1 MTHVKLRLFPQE
13 PAGLNLLSQMARQ
26 IVLATG
32 TLSEI
37 LGAPASEHARLVE
50 DMHNHEAKSAE
61 LHFALL
67 THMRTSFVNPLPRED
82 MYALSRYLN
91 EAMEKLDAAADL
103 VSLYKLERLP
113 KRAAD
118 QLEIISR
125 QAELTVDAMR
135 QLNNLDDLEDYWIE
149 ILRLAKRA
157 ERTHRV
163 WVADM
168 LEDMKSAQYAR
179 NRDIAGPAGGGHQ
192 GHAADRH
199 PGGQHH
205 RQGILTVSVLFFALV
220 VVFAAAFAFLN
231 GFRDASSS
239 VALPVRTRALTP
251 TVAVLL
257 AGLFNFIGAALSA
270 TLALEVS
277 RTWVRPCRPAA
288 TA

>member
-1 MTHVKLRLFPQE
+1 MKLRLFPQE
-13 PAGLNLLSQMARQ
+13 PAGLNLLAQLASQ

-37 LGAPASEHARLVE
+37 LGAPASENARLVE

-91 EAMEKLDAAADL
+91 EAMEKLNAAADM
-103 VSLYKLERLP
+103 VSLYKLDRLP

-135 QLNNLDDLEDYWIE
+135 RLDNLDDLEDYWIE
-149 ILRLAKRA
+149 VLRLSKRA
-157 ERTHRV
+157 ERSHRV

-168 LEDMKSAQYAR
+168 LNEMKSTRYAR
-179 NRDIAGPAGGGHQ
+179 TRDIAEQ
-192 GHAADRH
+192 
-199 PGGQHH
+199 
-205 RQGILTVSVLFFALV
+205 LV
-220 VVFAAAFAFLN
+220 DVT
-231 GFRDASSS
+231 RDLRK
-239 VALPVRTRALTP
+239 VATQVGSII
-251 TVAVLL
+251 VKE
-257 AGLFNFIGAALSA
+257 S
-270 TLALEVS
+270 
-277 RTWVRPCRPAA
+277 
-288 TA
+288 

>member
-1 MTHVKLRLFPQE
+1 MRLPAQYILPRPVNHVKLRLFPQE
-13 PAGLNLLSQMARQ
+13 PAGLNLLSQMAQQ
-26 IVLATG
+26 IVLASA

-37 LGAPASEHARLVE
+37 LGVPAAEHGRLVE

-91 EAMEKLDAAADL
+91 EALEKLDGAAEL
-103 VSLYKLERLP
+103 VSLYKLDRLP
-113 KRAAD
+113 RRAAD

-135 QLNNLDDLEDYWIE
+135 RLNNLDDLEDYWIE

-168 LEDMKSAQYAR
+168 IRDMKWAQYSR
-179 NRDIAGPAGGGHQ
+179 NRDVANQLVEVTKDMRRIATQVGS
-192 GHAADRH
+192 
-199 PGGQHH
+199 
-205 RQGILTVSVLFFALV
+205 IIVKES
-220 VVFAAAFAFLN
+220 
-231 GFRDASSS
+231 
-239 VALPVRTRALTP
+239 
-251 TVAVLL
+251 
-257 AGLFNFIGAALSA
+257 
-270 TLALEVS
+270 
-277 RTWVRPCRPAA
+277 
-288 TA
+288 

>member
-1 MTHVKLRLFPQE
+1 MKLRLFPQE
-13 PAGLNLLSQMARQ
+13 PAGLNLLAQLAGQ

-37 LGAPASEHARLVE
+37 LGAPASENARLVE

-91 EAMEKLDAAADL
+91 EAMEKLDAAADM
-103 VSLYKLERLP
+103 VSLYKLDRLP

-135 QLNNLDDLEDYWIE
+135 RLDNLDDLEDYWIE
-149 ILRLAKRA
+149 VLRLSKRA
-157 ERTHRV
+157 ERSHRV

-168 LEDMKSAQYAR
+168 LNEMKSARYAR
-179 NRDIAGPAGGGHQ
+179 TRDIAEQ
-192 GHAADRH
+192 
-199 PGGQHH
+199 
-205 RQGILTVSVLFFALV
+205 LV
-220 VVFAAAFAFLN
+220 DVT
-231 GFRDASSS
+231 RDMRK
-239 VALPVRTRALTP
+239 VATQVGSII
-251 TVAVLL
+251 VKE
-257 AGLFNFIGAALSA
+257 S
-270 TLALEVS
+270 
-277 RTWVRPCRPAA
+277 
-288 TA
+288 